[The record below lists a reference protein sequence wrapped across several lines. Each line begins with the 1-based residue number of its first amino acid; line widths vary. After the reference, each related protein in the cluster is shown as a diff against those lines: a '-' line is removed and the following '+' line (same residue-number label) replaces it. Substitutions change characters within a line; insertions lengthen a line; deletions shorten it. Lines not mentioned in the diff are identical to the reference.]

1 MRKKRMPAGK
11 FYGKASKFTV
21 DYFKKELKEWGAK
34 TAKRVATSTKI
45 TAVEL

>member
-11 FYGKASKFTV
+11 FYG
-21 DYFKKELKEWGAK
+21 KELKEWGAK

-45 TAVEL
+45 TVVEL